1 MKSGKTLTMIMAIS
15 LMLWSHH
22 TYAQTAEEL
31 LPKAIQLEE
40 VKGDLDE
47 AIKTYRMILDKYPD
61 NREVCAEALL
71 HLGICY
77 EKLGLDQARQ
87 TYRDVISNYSEQADK
102 VAMARDRISRLD
114 AYNAELIA
122 KAEEHFRQGNELFKR
137 WEYESAIK
145 EYENAIES
153 GPNTQL
159 ALNARYC
166 IGQSWFRAGKY
177 DTALATFTKLIEE
190 NPKSNIAP
198 VTELMVAQ
206 VKQTMEKDDKTSVM
220 QVHSDENIIT
230 DPKTGLTYRK
240 IKTFMGKNDTGNG
253 GQISP
258 DGRFLVLDNKIT
270 PMDGSDVFDLVNM
283 VATRTIY
290 APDMTKAAFYADSAI
305 WIVPVSPETGRA
317 AGEPT
322 KLLDG
327 RYRFLHKVSWSPD
340 GHKLVFSRFE
350 FDNKIQGDIWTIDVL
365 NGKLTPV
372 TNSPV
377 TDFSPLWSPDGKSI
391 AFLNSGEERNLCL
404 TSADNNET
412 RIILKDGGYPYFW
425 SKDSKW
431 IFHSYYEKGLYS
443 LDLGKN
449 FKLDPPP
456 KQVGS
461 FTSFSPDGKKML
473 FYRSSLDMKMTIKLV
488 SAFGGTSFTPAL
500 TEEAYGSQWS
510 PDSKNLIF
518 VSQNEQGKIIL
529 KRTDLTGDK
538 TALINTEAQVNGTPT
553 WFNALSDFNS
563 LVISVRR
570 ADRKT
575 DLYIAPF
582 SMNEAGITGPARLV
596 AEAWS
601 GRSSSWSRNGKKLAI
616 VRDNDIWVYTIADGK
631 MNKITDTPGTEEE
644 VNFSPDGEMISYI
657 IQDAQSRNLHIIPST
672 GGISRLVKT
681 GCTDAVW
688 SPDSKNFAF
697 LSNNDLQIA
706 SLDGK
711 VIKQIA
717 NIKDLGIDQIETLLF
732 SPDGKQLAFIGYFDR
747 NEKSVIIQYSFETS
761 KTIRLGHENLYDG
774 KFSLDWSPDGKWLA
788 YVTYE
793 MTKVRPESSLWEGD
807 FEEFL
812 EKLTK

>member
-1 MKSGKTLTMIMAIS
+1 MASGQEKL
-15 LMLWSHH
+15 
-22 TYAQTAEEL
+22 AQKL
-31 LPKAIQLEE
+31 LSEAVYQEE
-40 VKGDLDE
+40 VNGDLNK
-47 AIKTYRMILDKYPD
+47 AIKTYQQILSQYPD
-61 NREVCAEALL
+61 NRKVSAEALL
-71 HLGICY
+71 HLGLCY
-77 EKLGLDQARQ
+77 EKLGLDVARQ
-87 TYRDVISNYSEQADK
+87 TYRDVISKYSEQADK

-114 AYNAELIA
+114 AYTSELVA
-122 KAEEHFRQGNELFKR
+122 KAEEHFKKGNELFKM

-166 IGQSWFRAGKY
+166 IGQSWFKAGKY
-177 DTALATFTKLIEE
+177 DAALATFTKLIEE

-198 VTELMVAQ
+198 VTELMVSQ
-206 VKQTMEKDDKTSVM
+206 VKQTMEKDNMTSGI
-220 QVHSDENIIT
+220 QVQSDENIIT
-230 DPKTGLTYRK
+230 DLKTGITYRK
-240 IKTFMGKNDTGNG
+240 VKTFMGKNDTGNG
-253 GQISP
+253 GNVSP

-270 PMDGSDVFDLVNM
+270 PMDGTDVFDLVNM
-283 VATRTIY
+283 VAARTIY

-305 WIVPVSPETGRA
+305 WIVPVSPVTGRP
-317 AGEPT
+317 AGEPR

-340 GHKLVFSRFE
+340 GYKLVFSRF
-350 FDNKIQGDIWTIDVL
+350 DNKTEGDIWTIDVL
-365 NGKLTPV
+365 NGKLVPV

-377 TDFSPLWSPDGKSI
+377 PDYSPLWSPDGKYI
-391 AFLNSGEERNLCL
+391 AFLESGEERNMCL
-404 TSADNNET
+404 TSVDNNET
-412 RIILKDGGYPYFW
+412 KIILKDGGYPYFW

-431 IFHSYYEKGLYS
+431 IFHSYWEKGLYS

-449 FKLDPPP
+449 FKFDPPP

-488 SAFGGTSFTPAL
+488 SAFGGTSFTPEL
-500 TEEAYGSQWS
+500 TDEAYGSQWL

-518 VSQNEQGKIIL
+518 ISQNEQGKIIL

-538 TALINTEAQVNGTPT
+538 TALINTEVQVDGTPT
-553 WFNALSDFNS
+553 WFKALSDFNS
-563 LVISVRR
+563 IVISIRR

-582 SMNEAGITGPARLV
+582 SINEARITGPARLV
-596 AEAWS
+596 VEAWS
-601 GRSSSWSRNGKKLAI
+601 GRSSSWSRDGKKLAI

-631 MNKITDTPGTEEE
+631 MNKITDTPETEEE
-644 VNFSPDGEMISYI
+644 VIFSPDGEMISYI
-657 IQDAQSRNLHIIPST
+657 IQDAQSGNLHIIPSK

-688 SPDSKNFAF
+688 SPDSKSFAF
-697 LSNNDLQIA
+697 LSNNDLQII
-706 SLDGK
+706 SLDGN

-717 NIKDLGIDQIETLLF
+717 NIKNLGIDQVETLLF

-747 NEKSVIIQYSFETS
+747 NEKSVIIQYSLETS
-761 KTIRLGHENLYDG
+761 KTIRLGYENLFDG

-793 MTKVRPESSLWEGD
+793 MTKVRPESSLWEAD
-807 FEEFL
+807 FEEVK
-812 EKLTK
+812 EKIAK